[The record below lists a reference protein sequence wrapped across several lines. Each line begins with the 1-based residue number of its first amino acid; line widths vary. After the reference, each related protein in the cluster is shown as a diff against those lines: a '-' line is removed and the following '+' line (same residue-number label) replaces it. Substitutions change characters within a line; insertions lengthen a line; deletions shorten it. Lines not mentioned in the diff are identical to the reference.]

1 MYVSSVI
8 LLLVLGRKVDNAVL
22 EEFFPDPKIFGI
34 VALYLFQ
41 AVFMDWIKTLNTSKD
56 VGLLKQ
62 C

>member
-41 AVFMDWIKTLNTSKD
+41 AVFMD
-56 VGLLKQ
+56 
-62 C
+62 